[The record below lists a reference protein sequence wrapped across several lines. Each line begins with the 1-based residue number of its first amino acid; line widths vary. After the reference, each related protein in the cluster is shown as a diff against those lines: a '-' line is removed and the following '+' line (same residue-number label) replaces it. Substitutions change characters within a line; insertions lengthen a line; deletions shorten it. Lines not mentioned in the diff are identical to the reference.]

1 MIYLCRTDFLTLK
14 RSPPYPFDF
23 SKNFFTWEKRCL
35 FEHFNVIMKYIFPKT
50 FIEIPQVVW
59 NIWRFSSWILS
70 EYWVFL
76 LNIYTFCHLIDQ
88 KTNDVS
94 ILALTCFQYT
104 VQKLYK
110 VTIILN
116 SALLIYEKG
125 VKLYPSSL
133 AQKATIKKPSFIRV
147 NNVVQ

>member
-1 MIYLCRTDFLTLK
+1 
-14 RSPPYPFDF
+14 
-23 SKNFFTWEKRCL
+23 
-35 FEHFNVIMKYIFPKT
+35 MKYIFPKT

-125 VKLYPSSL
+125 VKLHPFSL